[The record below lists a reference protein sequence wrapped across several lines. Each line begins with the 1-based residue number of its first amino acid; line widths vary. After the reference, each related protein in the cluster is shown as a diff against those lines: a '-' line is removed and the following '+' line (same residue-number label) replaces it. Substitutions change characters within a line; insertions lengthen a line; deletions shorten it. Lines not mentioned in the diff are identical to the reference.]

1 MRQREY
7 IRSGIFLN
15 LMKLSSDTTVAITS
29 RQVGA
34 DLGEEIILLHLEN
47 GNYYG
52 LEEVGARIWRLMEQ
66 PTKVREIERV
76 LLEEYD
82 IEPERCHEEVVE
94 LLSDLIDNGLVEVTE
109 K

>member
-1 MRQREY
+1 MRQRLY
-7 IRSGIFLN
+7 IGCGILFD

-82 IEPERCHEEVVE
+82 IEPERCHEEVVQ